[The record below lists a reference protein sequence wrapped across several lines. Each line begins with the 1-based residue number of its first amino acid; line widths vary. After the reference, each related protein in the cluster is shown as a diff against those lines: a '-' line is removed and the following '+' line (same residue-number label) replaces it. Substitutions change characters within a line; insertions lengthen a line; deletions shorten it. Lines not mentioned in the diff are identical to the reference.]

1 MARYAKI
8 MFAMVVLCLGVIGAH
23 AEDGSGR
30 YALKAIEGGFLR
42 LDTKTGAV
50 STCRKE
56 DSNIVCRAAADDR
69 AVLQSEIDRL
79 QTANDELRAKLAKL
93 NKADPAKKNAKPK
106 SELPDDEEID
116 RIMGFFE
123 KLVKRFFNFAQSVRE
138 TFEHDI

>member
-1 MARYAKI
+1 MI
-8 MFAMVVLCLGVIGAH
+8 AMVVLCLGVIGAH

-30 YALKAIEGGFLR
+30 YTLKAIEGGFLR

-56 DSNIVCRAAADDR
+56 DSNVICRAAADDR

-79 QTANDELRAKLAKL
+79 QTANDKLRAKLAKR
-93 NKADPAKKNAKPK
+93 NKASPAKKSTKPK
-106 SELPDDEEID
+106 SDLPDDEEMD

-123 KLVKRFFNFAQSVRE
+123 KLMKRFFKFAQSMRE
-138 TFEHDI
+138 TFERDI